1 MSVKNRLRLLSL
13 VFIAGLIAIGLVSF
27 FNTKSIS
34 NDMENISNQRIPILM
49 AVSDLNTQ
57 RMAIRAVTYDIFS
70 YDTNK
75 SMKNE
80 LIENKKQREEIFSNI
95 DKNWSIFESSPRM
108 TKAGQ
113 DAFNGLQKSYLDW
126 RVAHKNIDKYL
137 DKLIENSDIYQNN
150 ALVNEYKNSVL

>member
-13 VFIAGLIAIGLVSF
+13 VFIAVLIAIGLVSF

-57 RMAIRAVTYDIFS
+57 IMAIRAVTYDIFS

-80 LIENKKQREEIFSNI
+80 LIENKKQRS
-95 DKNWSIFESSPRM
+95 D
-108 TKAGQ
+108 
-113 DAFNGLQKSYLDW
+113 FN
-126 RVAHKNIDKYL
+126 V
-137 DKLIENSDIYQNN
+137 
-150 ALVNEYKNSVL
+150 